1 MRSLLFE
8 GGSSFAFAW
17 WSSSH
22 LLVSVPVSLLEGGMS
37 TCFPFFVSFSSV
49 SLVSSSKGS
58 LAVVSLLE
66 PLDFSASEFSR
77 RCWFWEHFGH

>member
-1 MRSLLFE
+1 MVVTCVYECGFEFSNSRDVDLFP
-8 GGSSFAFAW
+8 F
-17 WSSSH
+17 
-22 LLVSVPVSLLEGGMS
+22 
-37 TCFPFFVSFSSV
+37 FFVSFSSV

-58 LAVVSLLE
+58 LAAVSLLE